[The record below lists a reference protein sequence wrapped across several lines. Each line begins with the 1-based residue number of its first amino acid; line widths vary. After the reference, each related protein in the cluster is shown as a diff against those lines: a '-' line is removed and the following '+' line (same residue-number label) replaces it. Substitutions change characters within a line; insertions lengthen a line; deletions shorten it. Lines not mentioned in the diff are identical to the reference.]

1 MYVQQLCEEER
12 RKMTGPKPK
21 YSKRLFKFGNNG
33 MMRSLGKYS
42 VPAVIAGKNCNI
54 EFDVIDSDTPLLLSK
69 IAMKAMEIRI
79 DLGKDTACVW
89 GVTIDLKTTE
99 LQSLDIISC
108 LCLGVLR
115 K

>member
-1 MYVQQLCEEER
+1 
-12 RKMTGPKPK
+12 MTGPKPK

-54 EFDVIDSDTPLLLSK
+54 EFDMIDSDTPLLLSK
-69 IAMKAMEIRI
+69 IAMKAMDIRI